1 MNRAQQS
8 DPALRDQPPTGQTAG
23 KVVPPGGM
31 PGDQLQSNRPPEMN
45 PGDALPD
52 DALGAGETI
61 CYACSGSGR
70 IEGERCS
77 TCAGT
82 GKVIE
87 AVSGGP

>member
-1 MNRAQQS
+1 MNRTQSS
-8 DPALRDQPPTGQTAG
+8 DPALTDQPPTGQTTG

-31 PGDQLQSNRPPEMN
+31 PGDQLQTNRPPEMHL
-45 PGDALPD
+45 GDALPD
-52 DALGAGETI
+52 DAPGAGETI

-70 IEGERCS
+70 LEGQPCA
-77 TCAGT
+77 TCGGT